1 MLSVTHNE
9 VSAIDPEMMMQ
20 QAPQQTGFFTVNI
33 VAQPRITKNLADTVV
48 SLTEH
53 KLQNANIL
61 DSNLAKQ

>member
-1 MLSVTHNE
+1 
-9 VSAIDPEMMMQ
+9 MMTQ
-20 QAPQQTGFFTVNI
+20 QASQQTGFFTVNI